1 MEALTVFKA
10 ILLGLLRSLT
20 GLLPLSSQA
29 HMALLEKLSGNTLS
43 GEGMQPFLLTLHAGV
58 ILAIVISCIKPLC
71 TMLRHPVKSELK
83 WVLLSALPLL
93 CLSQLLEKTG
103 WLAIIDKNALILL
116 PFALLFTAV
125 LLFLAGRISQNRRI
139 AKALHD
145 SPRCTDALSL
155 GLLQCL
161 SVFTGVSLT
170 GMELTGSLSSGLKP
184 KKAAEFVFLS
194 CMPALLALYLPRAV
208 ELIGNGTARSAITEN
223 GAVMLAGFLAAAL
236 TGIFAVRLAI
246 LAIKK
251 EKVNWFSLYLA
262 LLAIVTAVLSI
273 TKRI

>member
-1 MEALTVFKA
+1 
-10 ILLGLLRSLT
+10 
-20 GLLPLSSQA
+20 
-29 HMALLEKLSGNTLS
+29 MALLEKLSGNTLS
-43 GEGMQPFLLTLHAGV
+43 GEGMQPFLLALHAGV
-58 ILAIVISCIKPLC
+58 ILAIVISSIKPLC

-93 CLSQLLEKTG
+93 CVSQLLEKTG

-145 SPRCTDALSL
+145 SPRSTDALSL

-161 SVFTGVSLT
+161 GVFTGVSLT

-194 CMPALLALYLPRAV
+194 CMPALLALYLPKAI
-208 ELIGNGTARSAITEN
+208 ELIGNGTAKGAITEN

-236 TGIFAVRLAI
+236 TGILAVKLAR

-251 EKVNWFSLYLA
+251 EKLNWFSLYLA